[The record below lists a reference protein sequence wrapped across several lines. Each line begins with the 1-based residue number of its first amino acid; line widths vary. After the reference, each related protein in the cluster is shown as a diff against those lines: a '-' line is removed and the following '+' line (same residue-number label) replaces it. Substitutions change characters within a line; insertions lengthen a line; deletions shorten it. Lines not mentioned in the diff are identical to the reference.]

1 MTVTASTSTATDE
14 LLSHDRWS
22 REQLLEYQG
31 DRLREVIEH
40 AVSASPYYREA
51 LGGDALAEDVRL
63 ERSRSSRST
72 RSSWSRGAPS

>member
-1 MTVTASTSTATDE
+1 MTVAASTSTATDE

-22 REQLLEYQG
+22 REQLLEYQS

-51 LGGDALAEDVRL
+51 LGGDAWPKTCAWRTYR
-63 ERSRSSRST
+63 RSRSR
-72 RSSWSRGAPS
+72 R